1 MKQQWSSTVY
11 ILAYIWKSICNITH
25 EENMTLIITVYDLK
39 NLRVVLLIKREKQL
53 IFYGWINCD
62 NKTYV
67 SKCTTYEF
75 SLMFSVVFQYLSN
88 NIVFPLIG
96 FELSSTFL
104 NLNIYIPKDV
114 CEFLCIAT
122 SFMSNLYRLS
132 ESDEPKAC
140 SESLKSKALTISNY
154 KNSSS
159 YLELSS
165 VTHEGLPQTIPE
177 ALSSRLVGPIGLVEL
192 LYLYVQQTPQALLD
206 QKQINLHLGRWWH

>member
-75 SLMFSVVFQYLSN
+75 SLMFSVLFQYLSN

-96 FELSSTFL
+96 FELSSTAWIWIFIYL
-104 NLNIYIPKDV
+104 KTCVNFFALQLLSCLTYTGCQSQMSQRRAANL
-114 CEFLCIAT
+114 
-122 SFMSNLYRLS
+122 LS
-132 ESDEPKAC
+132 QKHLQSP
-140 SESLKSKALTISNY
+140 TI
-154 KNSSS
+154 KILVLIWSSA
-159 YLELSS
+159 
-165 VTHEGLPQTIPE
+165 VWPMKGCPRQFQRPW
-177 ALSSRLVGPIGLVEL
+177 V
-192 LYLYVQQTPQALLD
+192 LD
-206 QKQINLHLGRWWH
+206 W